1 MRLSWSYLFATPIA
15 LAAVAPLFILFVLAD
30 DYASV
35 FALRNLELLLNT
47 LALAVLSASGA
58 VLIGV
63 PLAFFLAFVSVPLPR
78 FWLALFAAPLAV
90 PSYLGAFTFYAAF
103 GSGGELDSWLGVA
116 TPSVTGLWG
125 AALVISLYTYPFVM
139 LTVRAALLNQ
149 DANVI
154 EAARTLGLSLRASLF
169 VIVLPRVLPSIAAG
183 ALLSALYAISDFGTP
198 AIMNFDTFTRLIY
211 VEYNS
216 YGLAQAALFSLQLL
230 VLVSLVLFLEGRLR
244 VTRENPGRA
253 LHVAL
258 SKFELT
264 LAVLLFLPIL
274 LLAVGVPLSVF
285 FHWFLR
291 EGVTSFDPSLAWN
304 SAVASALAALVA
316 MVAAIPVALAA
327 RRGSFGRFLERVSFF
342 GFGIP
347 GIVMGTVLVYLGL
360 QLPLLY
366 QTLALLVLAYVMRFF
381 SLAVGSARSSFE
393 KLDGGL
399 TDAALLL
406 GASKLE
412 AFWRVTLPLSV
423 RGVLAGAALVFLE
436 AMREL
441 PATLMLAPTGFE
453 TLATYLWR
461 VYEAG
466 YFGRAAVPSLL
477 LVVLSTCG
485 LLVVLLGEKHPDEGG
500 RVR

>member
-1 MRLSWSYLFATPIA
+1 MRFSWSYLFATPIA
-15 LAAVAPLFILFVLAD
+15 LAAIAPLLILFILAD

-47 LALAVLSASGA
+47 LALASLSAGGSI
-58 VLIGV
+58 LIGV
-63 PLAFFLAFVSVPLPR
+63 PLAFFLSFVRVPLPR
-78 FWLALFAAPLAV
+78 LFLALFAAPLAV

-103 GSGGELDSWLGVA
+103 GAGGELESWLGLA
-116 TPSVTGLWG
+116 TPSVGGLWG

-149 DANVI
+149 DVNVVD
-154 EAARTLGLSLRASLF
+154 AARTLGLSLGASL
-169 VIVLPRVLPSIAAG
+169 VAVVLPRVLPSIAAG

-198 AIMNFDTFTRLIY
+198 SIMNFDTFTRLIY
-211 VEYNS
+211 VEYNA

-230 VLVSLVLFLEGRLR
+230 LLVALVLFLEGRLR
-244 VTRENPGRA
+244 VTKEHPGRA
-253 LHVAL
+253 LRLAL
-258 SKFELT
+258 SKVELA
-264 LAVLLFLPIL
+264 LALILFLPIL
-274 LLAVGVPLSVF
+274 LLSVGLPLSVF
-285 FHWFLR
+285 TSWFLR
-291 EGVTSFDPSLAWN
+291 EGVAGFDPTLAWN
-304 SAVASALAALVA
+304 SAIASALAALVA
-316 MVAAIPVALAA
+316 MLAAIPVALAA
-327 RRGSFGRFLERVSFF
+327 RRGSFGRVLERVSFF

-366 QTLALLVLAYVMRFF
+366 QTLSLLVLAYVMRFF

-393 KLDGGL
+393 KLDSGL

-406 GASKLE
+406 GASKFE
-412 AFWRVTLPLSV
+412 AFWRVTFPLSL

-466 YFGRAAVPSLL
+466 YFGRAAIPSLL
-477 LVVLSTCG
+477 LLVLSTCG
-485 LLVVLLGEKHPDEGG
+485 LLVVLLGEKQPDDQ
-500 RVR
+500 VREQ